1 MQDNDCRNNGDAY
14 EIPKHF
20 YKIQKMPRK
29 RKGGVLWRLNT
40 RKKGS
45 GISVSKAEYARN
57 KAYRL
62 KRKKQLAHIGRE
74 REAARIKQAVYIPY
88 GGSLKK
94 GKKKK
99 RAGCC
104 LTIDVNDMHVNQHAR
119 RKLTAGA
126 GFTGVRRSKI
136 SYRRHKNRG
145 GFFFLPLI
153 GSLIA
158 GGVAASQAR

>member
-1 MQDNDCRNNGDAY
+1 
-14 EIPKHF
+14 
-20 YKIQKMPRK
+20 MPRK

-62 KRKKQLAHIGRE
+62 KRKKQLAQIGRE
-74 REAARIKQAVYIPY
+74 AAANRKKQAVYIPY
-88 GGSLKK
+88 GGGLKKGKKK

-99 RAGCC
+99 RAGGC

-158 GGVAASQAR
+158 GGVAASQIR